1 MQEANELHEPSEG
14 PIRKTHP
21 LSHIFVLWLMWNLF
35 MKHKKEEAQGTN
47 VNIFIVRL
55 VHLET
60 IPRQALGRD
69 IIWSVGICT
78 KDY

>member
-1 MQEANELHEPSEG
+1 
-14 PIRKTHP
+14 
-21 LSHIFVLWLMWNLF
+21 

-69 IIWSVGICT
+69 II
-78 KDY
+78 